1 MARVLLL
8 LPTATYRAADF
19 HAAARGLGV
28 DVVIGTERR
37 LAISAFAE
45 HRCVVVDLGRPD
57 DAAATVAAFAATVPL
72 DAVVGVDDAGV
83 VAAAVAAR
91 RLGLPHNDP
100 DAVRATR
107 DKALMRRRLAHARVA
122 QPEFG
127 VVADGADVASAA
139 TDVGLPCVV
148 KPVSLAASRGVIR
161 ADTLDEAAA
170 AAARIRAILVESSHD
185 PNEPLLVESYVP
197 GFEVAVEGLLRSGE
211 LEILA
216 VFDKPDP
223 LDGPYFEETLLVTPS
238 RLPRDALTAVAR
250 ETRAATAA
258 LGLAE
263 GPVHAE
269 LRVTGGRARV
279 LEVAARS
286 IGGLCSR
293 ALRFAAGSSLED
305 IILRHALGL
314 PLDDLRRE
322 AAAAGVMMLPIPG
335 SGILERVDGVDDAR
349 AVPGVGEVA
358 ITIAP
363 GRPLTPLPE
372 GDRYLGFILA
382 RADKPEEV
390 EAALRAAHA
399 CLTVVLAPKPAP
411 SAAPASQMV
420 PEATTS

>member
-1 MARVLLL
+1 
-8 LPTATYRAADF
+8 
-19 HAAARGLGV
+19 
-28 DVVIGTERR
+28 
-37 LAISAFAE
+37 
-45 HRCVVVDLGRPD
+45 
-57 DAAATVAAFAATVPL
+57 
-72 DAVVGVDDAGV
+72 
-83 VAAAVAAR
+83 
-91 RLGLPHNDP
+91 
-100 DAVRATR
+100 
-107 DKALMRRRLAHARVA
+107 
-122 QPEFG
+122 
-127 VVADGADVASAA
+127 
-139 TDVGLPCVV
+139 
-148 KPVSLAASRGVIR
+148 
-161 ADTLDEAAA
+161 
-170 AAARIRAILVESSHD
+170 VESF
-185 PNEPLLVESYVP
+185 VP